1 MKACALCIASLFF
14 GFIAYGQGTVF
25 FGNFPYFTQPQLFAR
40 APVYFADGVTP
51 LSGPQFSAQLL
62 EGPDP
67 NDLLSVATTGFLTG
81 QLAGYFATNVTING
95 VAPQT
100 TTWVQV
106 RVWNSGSGASF
117 LQAEAS
123 GLPNSWWQS
132 STFSIV
138 TGDSRI
144 PGILVGLGTS
154 PVELNSVPEPSA
166 AALVGLGAGLMVA
179 WRVVNKS
186 RHRMSGTTINLKTDC
201 QRMPLIGA
209 LCRSEDIACG

>member
-14 GFIAYGQGTVF
+14 GSIAYGQGTVW
-25 FGNFPYFTQPQLFAR
+25 FGNYPYITAEVFAR
-40 APVYFADGVTP
+40 APVYLADGVTL

-67 NDLLSVATTGFLTG
+67 NNLLSIATTGFLTG
-81 QLAGYFATNVTING
+81 PQAGYFGSYLTING

-100 TTWVQV
+100 TAWVQV
-106 RVWNSGSGASF
+106 RVWNTGSGASF

-144 PGILVGLGTS
+144 PGILEGLGQS
-154 PVELNSVPEPSA
+154 PVELNSVPVPEPSA
-166 AALVGLGAGLMVA
+166 AALVGLGAALMVG
-179 WRVVNKS
+179 WRVLNKS
-186 RHRMSGTTINLKTDC
+186 RHRMSGTTINLKTEC

-209 LCRSEDIACG
+209 LCR